1 MDLTD
6 SPAGSPP
13 GMKKQADRPA
23 GRTKLRRQQEK
34 TMELRT
40 LRYFVTVAEEL
51 NITRAAAL
59 LNISQPPLSQQL
71 KNLEEELSTVLF
83 IRGKRKLALTEAGEL
98 LYQRAKDIL
107 SLADKTE
114 AEIRSIKEG
123 MTGTVSIGLVE
134 GMAPDIAA
142 EWFAGF
148 LKEHPQV
155 HFRILDGNSD
165 DLIEKMR
172 GGLIDLAVIT
182 APYDQ
187 QLLNS
192 FPVGQEK
199 MAALMRRDHPLAAR
213 SGSLT
218 VTDLLTE
225 PLIVPS
231 RKAHID
237 TIRRWFRGTGSQPGI
252 ICEMDNY
259 LDAAA
264 LAGRGIGI
272 SIFPQTAYIMN
283 EFLISK
289 EIEAPYT
296 AVDYLFVWRK
306 GHQLALLEETF
317 IDFVRA
323 RYS

>member
-1 MDLTD
+1 MD
-6 SPAGSPP
+6 
-13 GMKKQADRPA
+13 
-23 GRTKLRRQQEK
+23 
-34 TMELRT
+34 LRT

-51 NITRAAAL
+51 NITRAARL
-59 LNISQPPLSQQL
+59 LNISQPPLSLQL
-71 KNLEEELSTVLF
+71 KNLEDELNTVLF
-83 IRGKRKLALTEAGEL
+83 VRGKRQLELTESGKL

-107 SLADKTE
+107 SLSEKTE
-114 AEIRSIKEG
+114 AEIRSLKAG

-142 EWFAGF
+142 GWFSGF
-148 LKEHPQV
+148 LAEHPQV

-172 GGLIDLAVIT
+172 GGLIGLAVIT

-199 MAALMRRDHPLAAR
+199 MVALMNRDHPLA
-213 SGSLT
+213 GQDKKSLT
-218 VTDLLTE
+218 VEDLLTE

-231 RKAHID
+231 RTAHID
-237 TIRRWFRGTGSQPGI
+237 TIRRWFRGTRQNPDI

-264 LAGRGIGI
+264 LAGRGVGI
-272 SIFPQTAYIMN
+272 SIFPQTAYILN
-283 EFLISK
+283 DSLISK
-289 EIEAPYT
+289 EIQAPNT
-296 AVDYLFVWRK
+296 VVDYLFVWRK
-306 GHQLALLEETF
+306 GHQLSLLEETF
-317 IDFVRA
+317 IDYVKQLHDRPD
-323 RYS
+323 

>member
-1 MDLTD
+1 
-6 SPAGSPP
+6 
-13 GMKKQADRPA
+13 
-23 GRTKLRRQQEK
+23 
-34 TMELRT
+34 MELRT

-51 NITRAAAL
+51 NITRAAGL

-71 KNLEEELSTVLF
+71 KNLEEELDTVLF
-83 IRGKRKLALTEAGEL
+83 IRGKRRLELTESGKM

-107 SLADKTE
+107 SLSEKTE
-114 AEIRSIKEG
+114 AEIRSLKAG

-142 EWFAGF
+142 EWFSGF

-155 HFRILDGNSD
+155 RFRILDGNSD

-172 GGLIDLAVIT
+172 GGLIGLAVIT

-192 FPVGQEK
+192 FQVGQER
-199 MAALMRRDHPLAAR
+199 MAALMRRDHPLAER
-213 SGSLT
+213 ESLSAE
-218 VTDLLTE
+218 DLLPE

-231 RKAHID
+231 RKAHVD
-237 TIRRWFRGTGSQPGI
+237 TIRRWFRGTGKNPGI

-264 LAGRGIGI
+264 LAGRGVGI
-272 SIFPQTAYIMN
+272 SIFPQTAYVMN
-283 EFLISK
+283 DSLIQK
-289 EIEAPYT
+289 EILAPNT

-306 GHQLALLEETF
+306 GHQLSLLEEAF
-317 IDFVRA
+317 IDYVKA
-323 RYS
+323 QYNG

>member
-1 MDLTD
+1 
-6 SPAGSPP
+6 
-13 GMKKQADRPA
+13 
-23 GRTKLRRQQEK
+23 
-34 TMELRT
+34 MELRT

-51 NITRAAAL
+51 NITRAAGL

-71 KNLEEELSTVLF
+71 KNLEEELDTVLF
-83 IRGKRKLALTEAGEL
+83 IRGKRRLELTEAGKM

-107 SLADKTE
+107 SLSEKTE
-114 AEIRSIKEG
+114 AEIRSLKAG

-142 EWFAGF
+142 EWFSGF

-155 HFRILDGNSD
+155 RFRILDGNSD

-172 GGLIDLAVIT
+172 GGLIGLAVIT

-192 FPVGQEK
+192 FQVGQER
-199 MAALMRRDHPLAAR
+199 MAALMRRDHPLAER
-213 SGSLT
+213 ESLN
-218 VTDLLTE
+218 VEDLLPE

-231 RKAHID
+231 RKAHVD
-237 TIRRWFRGTGSQPGI
+237 TIRRWFRGTGENPGI

-264 LAGRGIGI
+264 LAGRGVGI
-272 SIFPQTAYIMN
+272 SIFPQTAYVMN
-283 EFLISK
+283 DSLIQK
-289 EIEAPYT
+289 EILAPNT

-306 GHQLALLEETF
+306 GHQLSLLEETF
-317 IDFVRA
+317 IDYVKA
-323 RYS
+323 QYNG

>member
-1 MDLTD
+1 
-6 SPAGSPP
+6 
-13 GMKKQADRPA
+13 
-23 GRTKLRRQQEK
+23 
-34 TMELRT
+34 MELRT

-51 NITRAAAL
+51 NITRAAGL

-71 KNLEEELSTVLF
+71 KNLEEELDTVLF
-83 IRGKRKLALTEAGEL
+83 IRGKRRLELTEAGKM

-107 SLADKTE
+107 SLSEKTE
-114 AEIRSIKEG
+114 AEIRSLKAG

-142 EWFAGF
+142 EWFSGF

-155 HFRILDGNSD
+155 RFRILDGNSD

-172 GGLIDLAVIT
+172 GGLIGLAVIT

-192 FPVGQEK
+192 FQGGQER
-199 MAALMRRDHPLAAR
+199 MAALMRRDHPLAER
-213 SGSLT
+213 ESLN
-218 VTDLLTE
+218 VEDLLPE

-231 RKAHID
+231 RKAHVD
-237 TIRRWFRGTGSQPGI
+237 TIRRWFRGTGENPGI

-264 LAGRGIGI
+264 LAGRGVGI
-272 SIFPQTAYIMN
+272 SIFPQTAYVMN
-283 EFLISK
+283 DSLIQK
-289 EIEAPYT
+289 EIFAPNT

-306 GHQLALLEETF
+306 GHQLSLLEETF
-317 IDFVRA
+317 IDYVKA
-323 RYS
+323 QYNG

>member
-1 MDLTD
+1 
-6 SPAGSPP
+6 
-13 GMKKQADRPA
+13 
-23 GRTKLRRQQEK
+23 
-34 TMELRT
+34 MELRT

-51 NITRAAAL
+51 NITRAAML

-71 KNLEEELSTVLF
+71 KKLEEELDTVLF
-83 IRGKRKLALTEAGEL
+83 VRGKRRLTLTESGRL

-107 SLADKTE
+107 SLSEKAE
-114 AEIRSIKEG
+114 AEIRSLKAG

-134 GMAPDIAA
+134 GMAPDIAG

-172 GGLIDLAVIT
+172 GGLIGLAVIT
-182 APYDQ
+182 SPYDQ

-192 FPVGQEK
+192 FAVGQER
-199 MAALMRRDHPLAAR
+199 MAALMRHDHPLTER
-213 SGSLT
+213 SSLT
-218 VTDLLTE
+218 IADLLPE

-231 RKAHID
+231 RKAHVD
-237 TIRRWFRGTGSQPGI
+237 NIRRWFRGTGEPNI

-264 LAGRGIGI
+264 LAGRGVGI
-272 SIFPQTAYIMN
+272 SIFPQTSYIQN
-283 EFLISK
+283 EYLIKK
-289 EIEAPYT
+289 EIVAPDT

-306 GHQLALLEETF
+306 GHQLSLLEETF
-317 IDFVRA
+317 IDYVKA
-323 RYS
+323 QYS

>member
-1 MDLTD
+1 
-6 SPAGSPP
+6 
-13 GMKKQADRPA
+13 
-23 GRTKLRRQQEK
+23 
-34 TMELRT
+34 MELRT

-51 NITRAAAL
+51 NITRAAGL

-71 KNLEEELSTVLF
+71 KNLEEELDTVLF
-83 IRGKRKLALTEAGEL
+83 IRGKRRLELTEAGKM

-107 SLADKTE
+107 SLSEKTE
-114 AEIRSIKEG
+114 AEIRSLKAG

-142 EWFAGF
+142 EWFSGF

-155 HFRILDGNSD
+155 RFRILDGNSD

-172 GGLIDLAVIT
+172 GGLIGLAVIT

-192 FPVGQEK
+192 FQVGQER
-199 MAALMRRDHPLAAR
+199 MAALMRRDHPLAER
-213 SGSLT
+213 ESLSAE
-218 VTDLLTE
+218 DLLPE

-231 RKAHID
+231 RKAHVD
-237 TIRRWFRGTGSQPGI
+237 TIRRWFRGTGQNPGI

-264 LAGRGIGI
+264 LAGRGVGI
-272 SIFPQTAYIMN
+272 SIFPQTAYVMN
-283 EFLISK
+283 DSLIQK
-289 EIEAPYT
+289 EILAPNT

-306 GHQLALLEETF
+306 GHQLSLLEETF
-317 IDFVRA
+317 IDYVKA
-323 RYS
+323 QYNG

>member
-1 MDLTD
+1 
-6 SPAGSPP
+6 
-13 GMKKQADRPA
+13 
-23 GRTKLRRQQEK
+23 
-34 TMELRT
+34 MELRT

-51 NITRAAAL
+51 NITRAAGL

-71 KNLEEELSTVLF
+71 KNLEEELDTVLF
-83 IRGKRKLALTEAGEL
+83 IRGKRRLELTEAGKM

-107 SLADKTE
+107 SLSEKTE
-114 AEIRSIKEG
+114 AEIRSLKAG

-142 EWFAGF
+142 EWFSGF

-155 HFRILDGNSD
+155 RFRILDGNSD

-172 GGLIDLAVIT
+172 GGLIGLAVIT

-192 FPVGQEK
+192 FQVGQER
-199 MAALMRRDHPLAAR
+199 MAALMRRDHPLAER
-213 SGSLT
+213 ESLNAE
-218 VTDLLTE
+218 DLLPE

-231 RKAHID
+231 RKAHVD
-237 TIRRWFRGTGSQPGI
+237 TIRRWFRGTGENPGI

-264 LAGRGIGI
+264 LAGRGVGI
-272 SIFPQTAYIMN
+272 SIFPQTAYVMN
-283 EFLISK
+283 DSLIQK
-289 EIEAPYT
+289 EILAPNT

-306 GHQLALLEETF
+306 GHQLSLLEETF
-317 IDFVRA
+317 IDYVKA
-323 RYS
+323 QYNG

>member
-1 MDLTD
+1 
-6 SPAGSPP
+6 
-13 GMKKQADRPA
+13 
-23 GRTKLRRQQEK
+23 
-34 TMELRT
+34 MELRT

-51 NITRAAAL
+51 NITRAAEI
-59 LNISQPPLSQQL
+59 LNISQPPLSLQL
-71 KNLEEELSTVLF
+71 KNLEEELDTVLF
-83 IRGKRKLALTEAGEL
+83 VRGKRKLVLTESGKL

-107 SLADKTE
+107 SLAEKTT
-114 AEIRSIKEG
+114 AEIRSLKAG

-142 EWFAGF
+142 EWFSGF

-192 FPVGQEK
+192 FQVGQEK
-199 MAALMRRDHPLAAR
+199 MVALMRRDHALAVKN
-213 SGSLT
+213 SLT
-218 VTDLLTE
+218 AEDLLPE

-231 RKAHID
+231 RKAHVD
-237 TIRRWFRGTGSQPGI
+237 TIRRWFRGTGRKPEI

-264 LAGRGIGI
+264 LAGRGVGI

-283 EFLISK
+283 DSLISK
-289 EIEAPYT
+289 EILVPSAD
-296 AVDYLFVWRK
+296 VDYLFVWRK
-306 GHQLALLEETF
+306 GHQLSLLEETF
-317 IDFVRA
+317 IDFVKG
-323 RYS
+323 RYL

>member
-1 MDLTD
+1 
-6 SPAGSPP
+6 
-13 GMKKQADRPA
+13 
-23 GRTKLRRQQEK
+23 
-34 TMELRT
+34 MELRT

-71 KNLEEELSTVLF
+71 KNLEEELDTVLF
-83 IRGKRKLALTEAGEL
+83 IRGKRKLTLTESGKM

-107 SLADKTE
+107 SLSEKTVS
-114 AEIRSIKEG
+114 EIRSLRAG

-142 EWFAGF
+142 EWFVGF
-148 LKEHPQV
+148 MKEHPQV

-172 GGLIDLAVIT
+172 GGLIGLAVIT

-192 FPVGQEK
+192 FKVGQER
-199 MAALMRRDHPLAAR
+199 MAALMRRDHPLAER
-213 SGSLT
+213 ESLT
-218 VTDLLTE
+218 AEDLLPE

-231 RKAHID
+231 RKAHVD
-237 TIRRWFRGTGSQPGI
+237 TIRRWFRGTGESPEI

-264 LAGRGIGI
+264 LAGRGVGI

-283 EFLISK
+283 DSLIQK
-289 EIEAPYT
+289 EILAPNT

-306 GHQLALLEETF
+306 GHQLTLLEETF
-317 IDFVRA
+317 IDFVKA
-323 RYS
+323 QYS

>member
-1 MDLTD
+1 MIK
-6 SPAGSPP
+6 G
-13 GMKKQADRPA
+13 
-23 GRTKLRRQQEK
+23 EK
-34 TMELRT
+34 RMELRT
-40 LRYFVTVAEEL
+40 LQYFVTVAEEL
-51 NITRAAAL
+51 NITRAAAM
-59 LNISQPPLSQQL
+59 LNISQPPLSLQM
-71 KNLEEELSTVLF
+71 KNLEEELDTVLF
-83 IRGKRKLALTEAGEL
+83 VRGKRQLTLTESGKL

-107 SLADKTE
+107 SLSEKTLW
-114 AEIRSIKEG
+114 EIRSLKAG

-134 GMAPDIAA
+134 GMAPDIAG

-192 FPVGQEK
+192 FPVGQER
-199 MAALMRRDHPLAAR
+199 MVALMRRDHPLAER
-213 SGSLT
+213 ESLRIE
-218 VTDLLTE
+218 DLLSE

-231 RKAHID
+231 RKAHVD
-237 TIRRWFRGTGSQPGI
+237 NIRRWFRGSGGQPDI

-264 LAGRGIGI
+264 LAGRGVGI
-272 SIFPQTAYIMN
+272 SIFPQTAYILN
-283 EFLISK
+283 EFLVKK
-289 EIEAPYT
+289 EIEAPDT
-296 AVDYLFVWRK
+296 AVDYLFVWRL
-306 GHQLALLEETF
+306 GHQLSLLEETF
-317 IDFVRA
+317 IDYVKEQYRM
-323 RYS
+323 

>member
-1 MDLTD
+1 
-6 SPAGSPP
+6 
-13 GMKKQADRPA
+13 
-23 GRTKLRRQQEK
+23 
-34 TMELRT
+34 MELRT

-51 NITRAAAL
+51 NITRAAGI

-71 KNLEEELSTVLF
+71 KNLEEELDTVLF
-83 IRGKRKLALTEAGEL
+83 IRGKRRLELTEAGKM

-107 SLADKTE
+107 SLSEKTE
-114 AEIRSIKEG
+114 AEIRSLKAG

-142 EWFAGF
+142 EWFSGF

-155 HFRILDGNSD
+155 RFRILDGNSD

-172 GGLIDLAVIT
+172 GGLIGLAVIT

-192 FPVGQEK
+192 FQVGQER
-199 MAALMRRDHPLAAR
+199 MAALMRRDHPLAER
-213 SGSLT
+213 ESLN
-218 VTDLLTE
+218 VEDLLPE

-231 RKAHID
+231 RKAHVD
-237 TIRRWFRGTGSQPGI
+237 TIRRWFRGTGENPGI

-264 LAGRGIGI
+264 LAGRGVGI
-272 SIFPQTAYIMN
+272 SIFPQTAYVMN
-283 EFLISK
+283 DSLIQK
-289 EIEAPYT
+289 EILAPNT

-306 GHQLALLEETF
+306 GHQLSLLEETF
-317 IDFVRA
+317 IDYVKA
-323 RYS
+323 QYNG

>member
-1 MDLTD
+1 
-6 SPAGSPP
+6 
-13 GMKKQADRPA
+13 
-23 GRTKLRRQQEK
+23 
-34 TMELRT
+34 MELRT

-71 KNLEEELSTVLF
+71 KNLEEELDTVLF
-83 IRGKRKLALTEAGEL
+83 IRGKRKLTLTESGKM

-107 SLADKTE
+107 SLSEKTVS
-114 AEIRSIKEG
+114 EIRSLRAG

-142 EWFAGF
+142 EWFVGF
-148 LKEHPQV
+148 MKEHPQV

-172 GGLIDLAVIT
+172 GGLIGLAVIT

-192 FPVGQEK
+192 FKVGQER
-199 MAALMRRDHPLAAR
+199 MAALMRRDHPLAER
-213 SGSLT
+213 ESLT
-218 VTDLLTE
+218 AEDLLPE

-231 RKAHID
+231 RKAHVD
-237 TIRRWFRGTGSQPGI
+237 TIRRWFRGTGESPEI
-252 ICEMDNY
+252 ICAMDNS

-264 LAGRGIGI
+264 LAGRGVGI

-283 EFLISK
+283 DSLIQK
-289 EIEAPYT
+289 EILAPNT

-306 GHQLALLEETF
+306 GHQLTLLEETF
-317 IDFVRA
+317 IDFVKA
-323 RYS
+323 QYS

>member
-1 MDLTD
+1 
-6 SPAGSPP
+6 
-13 GMKKQADRPA
+13 
-23 GRTKLRRQQEK
+23 
-34 TMELRT
+34 MELRT

-51 NITRAAAL
+51 NITRAAGL

-71 KNLEEELSTVLF
+71 KNLEEELDTVLF
-83 IRGKRKLALTEAGEL
+83 IRGKRRLELTEAGKM

-107 SLADKTE
+107 SLSEKTE
-114 AEIRSIKEG
+114 AEIRSLKAG

-155 HFRILDGNSD
+155 RFRILDGNSD

-172 GGLIDLAVIT
+172 GGLIGLAVIT

-192 FPVGQEK
+192 FQVGQER
-199 MAALMRRDHPLAAR
+199 MAALMRRDHPLAER
-213 SGSLT
+213 ESLN
-218 VTDLLTE
+218 VEDLLPE

-231 RKAHID
+231 RKAHVD
-237 TIRRWFRGTGSQPGI
+237 TIRRWFRGTGQNPGI

-264 LAGRGIGI
+264 LAGRGVGI
-272 SIFPQTAYIMN
+272 SIFPQTAYVMN
-283 EFLISK
+283 DSLIQK
-289 EIEAPYT
+289 EILAPNT

-306 GHQLALLEETF
+306 GHQLSLLEETF
-317 IDFVRA
+317 IDYVKA
-323 RYS
+323 QYNG

>member
-1 MDLTD
+1 
-6 SPAGSPP
+6 
-13 GMKKQADRPA
+13 
-23 GRTKLRRQQEK
+23 
-34 TMELRT
+34 MELRT

-51 NITRAAAL
+51 NITRAAML

-71 KNLEEELSTVLF
+71 KKLEEELDTVLF
-83 IRGKRKLALTEAGEL
+83 VRGKRRLTLTESGRL

-107 SLADKTE
+107 SLSEKTE
-114 AEIRSIKEG
+114 AEIRSLKAG

-134 GMAPDIAA
+134 GMAPDIAG

-172 GGLIDLAVIT
+172 GGLIGLAVIT
-182 APYDQ
+182 SPYDQ

-192 FPVGQEK
+192 FAVGQER
-199 MAALMRRDHPLAAR
+199 MAALMRHDHPLTER
-213 SGSLT
+213 SSLT
-218 VTDLLTE
+218 IADLLPE

-231 RKAHID
+231 RKAHVD
-237 TIRRWFRGTGSQPGI
+237 NIRRWFRGTGEPNI

-264 LAGRGIGI
+264 LAGRGVGI
-272 SIFPQTAYIMN
+272 SIFPQTSYIQN
-283 EFLISK
+283 EYLIKK
-289 EIEAPYT
+289 EIVAPDT

-306 GHQLALLEETF
+306 GHQLSLLEETF
-317 IDFVRA
+317 IDYVKA
-323 RYS
+323 QYS

>member
-1 MDLTD
+1 
-6 SPAGSPP
+6 
-13 GMKKQADRPA
+13 
-23 GRTKLRRQQEK
+23 
-34 TMELRT
+34 MELRT

-51 NITRAAAL
+51 NITKAAEL
-59 LNISQPPLSQQL
+59 LHISQPPLSNQI
-71 KNLEEELSTVLF
+71 KNLEEELGSVLF
-83 IRGKRKLALTEAGEL
+83 IRGKRHLELTDAGQL

-107 SLADKTE
+107 GLTEKASAEVTSLN
-114 AEIRSIKEG
+114 RG

-142 EWFAGF
+142 EWFVAF
-148 LKEHPQV
+148 MKEHPRV

-192 FPVGQEK
+192 FQVGQER
-199 MAALMRRDHPLAAR
+199 MVALMRHDHPLALR
-213 SGSLT
+213 EGESLEIG
-218 VTDLLTE
+218 DLLPE

-231 RKAHID
+231 RKAHVD
-237 TIRRWFRGTGSQPGI
+237 TIRRWFRGTGESPDI

-264 LAGRGIGI
+264 LAGRGVGI
-272 SIFPQTAYIMN
+272 SIFPQTAYVMN
-283 EFLISK
+283 DFLITK
-289 EIEAPYT
+289 EIQAPTT
-296 AVDYLFVWRK
+296 AVDYFFVWRK
-306 GHQLALLEETF
+306 GHRLSMLEETF
-317 IDFVRA
+317 IDFVKN
-323 RYS
+323 RYGLQ

>member
-1 MDLTD
+1 
-6 SPAGSPP
+6 
-13 GMKKQADRPA
+13 
-23 GRTKLRRQQEK
+23 
-34 TMELRT
+34 MELRT

-51 NITRAAAL
+51 NITRAAGI

-71 KNLEEELSTVLF
+71 KNLEEELNTVLF
-83 IRGKRKLALTEAGEL
+83 VRGKRQLTLTESGQM
-98 LYQRAKDIL
+98 LYRRAKDIL
-107 SLADKTE
+107 SLSEKTE
-114 AEIRSIKEG
+114 AEILSLKAG

-155 HFRILDGNSD
+155 RFRILDGNSD

-172 GGLIDLAVIT
+172 GGLIGLAVIT

-192 FPVGQEK
+192 FQVGQER
-199 MAALMRRDHPLAAR
+199 MVALMRRDHPLAAR
-213 SGSLT
+213 EGDSLEIE
-218 VTDLLTE
+218 DLLPE

-237 TIRRWFRGTGSQPGI
+237 TIRRWFRKTGQNPDI

-272 SIFPQTAYIMN
+272 SLFPQTAYILN
-283 EFLISK
+283 DFLVSK
-289 EIEAPYT
+289 EIKAPDT

-306 GHQLALLEETF
+306 GHQLSLLEETF
-317 IDFVRA
+317 IDFVKN
-323 RYS
+323 RYGL

>member
-1 MDLTD
+1 
-6 SPAGSPP
+6 
-13 GMKKQADRPA
+13 
-23 GRTKLRRQQEK
+23 
-34 TMELRT
+34 MELRT

-51 NITRAAAL
+51 NITRAAGL

-71 KNLEEELSTVLF
+71 KNLEEELDTVLF
-83 IRGKRKLALTEAGEL
+83 IRGKRRLELTESGKM

-107 SLADKTE
+107 SLSEKTE
-114 AEIRSIKEG
+114 AEIRSLKAG

-142 EWFAGF
+142 EWFSGF

-155 HFRILDGNSD
+155 RFRILDGNSD

-172 GGLIDLAVIT
+172 GGLIGLAVIT

-192 FPVGQEK
+192 FQVGQER
-199 MAALMRRDHPLAAR
+199 MAALMRRDHPLAER
-213 SGSLT
+213 ESLSAE
-218 VTDLLTE
+218 DLLPE

-231 RKAHID
+231 RKAHVD
-237 TIRRWFRGTGSQPGI
+237 TIRRWFRGTGENPGI

-264 LAGRGIGI
+264 LAGRGVGI
-272 SIFPQTAYIMN
+272 SIFPQTAYVMN
-283 EFLISK
+283 DSLIQK
-289 EIEAPYT
+289 EILAPNT

-306 GHQLALLEETF
+306 GHQLSLLEETF
-317 IDFVRA
+317 IDYVKA
-323 RYS
+323 QYNG